1 MSCSA
6 ERYTSGVCLSARCG
20 ALLCQFMQH
29 IHIAS
34 ATQDE
39 IRHLK
44 SLLGPLC
51 SCWFAGVSAS
61 QTVNA
66 QMQQSALAS
75 SSTVE
80 LARPVAVAAVAKVLM
95 QMVLPV
101 LLKMSKAAVRK
112 TLQDKQVS
120 TTFLCQTATKY
131 M

>member
-1 MSCSA
+1 MWRTVVSVHA
-6 ERYTSGVCLSARCG
+6 AHPHCLCHTRQNK
-20 ALLCQFMQH
+20 AL
-29 IHIAS
+29 
-34 ATQDE
+34 E
-39 IRHLK
+39 
-44 SLLGPLC
+44 SLLGPLR

-61 QTVNA
+61 QIVNA

-75 SSTVE
+75 SSTVD